1 MKALALAAAGSVV
14 LAAAIT
20 VLLRTARPERRVD
33 ALLRVFVVSLPVFVA
48 VYLLTPADLGILP
61 PSLLDGRVSG
71 VLYGAAVYAALFV
84 GGWLQL
90 YNLAERGFSLRILID
105 IDEHPM
111 RAMTSAEVLRGYG
124 AGRGIDWMIAKREDG
139 LVSEGFAELKADRLL
154 PTPRGR
160 RAASLFAAARGAL
173 RLPA

>member
-1 MKALALAAAGSVV
+1 MKGLLLAAAGSLV

-33 ALLRVFVVSLPVFVA
+33 ALLRMFVVSLPVFVA
-48 VYLLTPADLGILP
+48 LYLLTPGDLGILP
-61 PSLLDGRVSG
+61 PALVDGRLAG
-71 VLYGAAVYAALFV
+71 ALYAVAVYASLFL

-90 YNLAERGFSLRILID
+90 YNLAERGCSLRILID
-105 IDEHPM
+105 IDEHPA
-111 RAMTSAEVLRGYG
+111 RAMTPADLLRGYG
-124 AGRGIDWMIAKREDG
+124 AGRGIDWMVAKRVDG
-139 LVSEGFAELKADRLL
+139 LVSEGFAELHAERLL

-160 RAASLFAAARGAL
+160 RAASLFAAARAAL